1 MFHIYRNLNR
11 EMTMLDTDDQ
21 LPIKT
26 HGFSSKSNIFSEP
39 LVHFMLLGGLLFTA
53 DHYFISRQ
61 DDPHTIIIGSGV
73 DSDAV
78 ELFQESR
85 GRDPNEKEMEALHRV
100 WLDNEILYREGLA
113 MQVDKGDDAIRERVI
128 FKALSVI
135 DASVK
140 LPAVDDKQLG
150 AWFEQH
156 RDKYDEPA
164 RYDFQEAALAGDV
177 AEADVRAFVKELN
190 AGVPGDA
197 KAGLRVFK
205 GRPLVNLVQSYG
217 EDFAKALADMPAG
230 KWQAIQTRDGW
241 RAIQLD
247 AIHNAKPAV
256 FAEVRNVVLQDWKD
270 DTAAQ
275 QRTAAVRALAKK
287 YTVKYEHVTGHAE

>member
-1 MFHIYRNLNR
+1 
-11 EMTMLDTDDQ
+11 MTMPDIDDQ

-26 HGFSSKSNIFSEP
+26 QRILFKSRIVSEP
-39 LVHFMLLGGLLFTA
+39 LLHFMLLGGLLFAA
-53 DHYFISRQ
+53 DHYFIGRQ
-61 DDPHTIIIGSGV
+61 EDPHTIIIGSGV
-73 DSDAV
+73 DTEAV

-85 GRDPNEKEMEALHRV
+85 GREPNEKELEALHRV

-140 LPAVDDKQLG
+140 LPAVDDKQLD
-150 AWFEQH
+150 AWFEKH
-156 RDKYDEPA
+156 RDKYDEPT

-190 AGVPGDA
+190 AGAPGDA

-205 GRPLVNLVQSYG
+205 GRPVANLVQSYG
-217 EDFAKALADMPAG
+217 EDFAKGLADMPAG
-230 KWQAIQTRDGW
+230 KWRAMQTRNGW

-247 AIHNAKPAV
+247 AIHDAKPAV
-256 FAEVRNVVLQDWKD
+256 FEEVRNVVLQDWKD
-270 DTAAQ
+270 DMAAQ

-287 YTVKYEHVTGHAE
+287 YTVKYEHVTGHSE